1 MRMTTRLST
10 ILGSFGLA
18 ALAVLGPFSSPA
30 AAQPPAIGVRGFF
43 AADFDAMRASNSFKT
58 VLDTSTLKAFG
69 GGVDVLNVWKQL
81 FVHVALT
88 HASKDGERAVV
99 FNGQAIKVGIPITVS
114 MMPVEVGAGWRFA
127 SPRAKVAPYAGG
139 GALMMK
145 YSDGSPFATSG
156 DDVDLSKTG
165 YFVLGGVD
173 YSVMRHVVVGGEVQ
187 FRSVPGAIGTAG
199 VSKDYN
205 EKDLGAVAAR
215 LLVGV
220 RF

>member
-1 MRMTTRLST
+1 M
-10 ILGSFGLA
+10 
-18 ALAVLGPFSSPA
+18 
-30 AAQPPAIGVRGFF
+30 
-43 AADFDAMRASNSFKT
+43 
-58 VLDTSTLKAFG
+58 
-69 GGVDVLNVWKQL
+69 LNVWKQL

-88 HASKDGERAVV
+88 HASKDGQRAVV
-99 FNGQAIKVGIPITVS
+99 FNSQAVKVGVPLTVT
-114 MMPVEVGAGWRFA
+114 MTPVEVGAGWRFG
-127 SPRAKVAPYAGG
+127 SPRAKAVPYAAG

-145 YSDGSPFATSG
+145 YSERSPFATAG

-173 YSVMRHVVVGGEVQ
+173 YAVTRHVVVGGEVQ
-187 FRSVPGAIGTAG
+187 YRSVPDAIGTAG